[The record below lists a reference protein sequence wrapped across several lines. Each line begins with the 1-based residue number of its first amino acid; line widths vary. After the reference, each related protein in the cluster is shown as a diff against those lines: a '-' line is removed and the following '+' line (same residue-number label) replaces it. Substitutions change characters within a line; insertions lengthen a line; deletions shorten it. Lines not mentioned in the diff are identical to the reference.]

1 MAINYL
7 TDETFD
13 LFLQNAS
20 QPVVVLFHAPWCEEC
35 NPIRQQV
42 AQLAAENGHLQFA
55 EVDTEEA
62 MEVAARFDI
71 RGIPTL
77 LVFERGRMVDRLY
90 SREAR
95 FAQNVD
101 EFIASLVESDTQTSA
116 G

>member
-1 MAINYL
+1 MALNYL

-13 LFLQNAS
+13 PFVQKAT
-20 QPVVVLFHAPWCEEC
+20 QPVVVFFHAPWCEDC
-35 NPIRQQV
+35 SPIRDLV
-42 AQLAAENGHLQFA
+42 VQLAEEHPHLQFA

-77 LVFERGRMVDRLY
+77 LVFEGGRMVDRLY

-95 FAQNVD
+95 LPQNVE
-101 EFIASLVESDTQTSA
+101 EFIASLAEGDTQTSV